1 MDPAVNKDLIWP
13 YSLTVAPELD
23 LVVSSSTA
31 MGWPEWAKLPPGSW
45 PLKKI
50 NNLDTAQVQIWR
62 LSDLHLVSTV
72 TLPADHG
79 RHNEDPAEPR
89 VLPDGSIYVNTY
101 RCGLYRMKDVNG
113 ERPSATLVYTF
124 PGGDNLDTTCSV
136 PVVVGHYWI
145 QTVAALPGLI
155 ALDVSHPE
163 KPVEVSRLT
172 LNTRFPML
180 HWLAADRKG
189 DRLVVTGDNQSWVL
203 VVRFDPSKGAL
214 SIDQTFRDPGSTV
227 PGISFDRQQWP
238 HAKGGRAIV
247 HSALFGPR

>member
-1 MDPAVNKDLIWP
+1 VNKDLIWP

-50 NNLDTAQVQIWR
+50 NNLDTAQVRIWR

-124 PGGDNLDTTCSV
+124 PILASPCCIG
-136 PVVVGHYWI
+136 
-145 QTVAALPGLI
+145 
-155 ALDVSHPE
+155 
-163 KPVEVSRLT
+163 SRPIV
-172 LNTRFPML
+172 R
-180 HWLAADRKG
+180 
-189 DRLVVTGDNQSWVL
+189 VT
-203 VVRFDPSKGAL
+203 
-214 SIDQTFRDPGSTV
+214 
-227 PGISFDRQQWP
+227 
-238 HAKGGRAIV
+238 AK
-247 HSALFGPR
+247 